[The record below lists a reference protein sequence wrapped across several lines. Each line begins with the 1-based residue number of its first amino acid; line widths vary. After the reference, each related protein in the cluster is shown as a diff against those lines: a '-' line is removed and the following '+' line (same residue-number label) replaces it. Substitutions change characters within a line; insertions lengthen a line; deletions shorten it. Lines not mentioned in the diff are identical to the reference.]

1 MIVAETN
8 ILINRCTD
16 GAYLRF
22 WHSQGGWHY
31 WLVDTKRQNELSV
44 QNGDN
49 FTQEDF
55 SRISKVVFT
64 MSKDIASNHKC
75 GAINLTAAEKD
86 TLVGML
92 EAEKVEWY
100 RGGIWQEVEIKRQSF
115 TVRSAR
121 SPLFSIEFEFE
132 HKNYLDDVE

>member
-1 MIVAETN
+1 MIVAETT
-8 ILINRCTD
+8 IQINRCTS

-31 WLVDTKRQNELSV
+31 YLVDTKRQNELSV

-55 SRISKVVFT
+55 SKISKVVVT
-64 MSKDIASNHKC
+64 ISKEVSSNHKC
-75 GAINLTAAEKD
+75 GAVNLTAAQKD

-121 SPLFSIEFEFE
+121 SPLFNIEFEFE
-132 HKNYLDDVE
+132 HKNYLDDV